1 MKKQFLAL
9 ASVVG
14 LAAFVFANEGQPGQL
29 DAPGYVDGQ
38 SDVAKLATA
47 VFCEEYQDGRLVE
60 FVCVGGFADQ
70 FANVIVPVIL
80 PNEPIGITAP
90 LVY

>member
-29 DAPGYVDGQ
+29 DAPGYVDGR

-60 FVCVGGFADQ
+60 FVCVGGFAER
-70 FANVIVPVIL
+70 FANVVPVIL
-80 PNEPIGITAP
+80 PNELMGIS